1 MAQRRHHYEQAFEAF
16 LREERIPYVSV
27 NEAKKALLPAG
38 ATFRL
43 EPADPDAGPPARS
56 LKNFDFVVYGSGCNL
71 LVEIKGRKLA
81 HRASVGSRGHSP
93 RAPRRLESWVAA
105 EDVRSMQAWQSLFGP
120 EFRAVFIFLYWC
132 DELPA
137 DGLFEEIVEHRGR
150 WYALRAVAV
159 EEYAQVMRVR
169 SPRWGTVHVDTA
181 SFAQISHPFR
191 GSLSTPGRPPAG
203 GVGQPPPA
211 LEPIGA

>member
-38 ATFRL
+38 ATLRL
-43 EPADPDAGPPARS
+43 EPADPEAGPPARS
-56 LKNFDFVVYGSGCNL
+56 LKNFDFVIYGSGCNL
-71 LVEIKGRKLA
+71 LAEIKGRKLA
-81 HRASVGSRGHSP
+81 P
-93 RAPRRLESWVAA
+93 RAATSSRTRSTSPPRRLESWVAA
-105 EDVRSMQAWQSLFGP
+105 EDVHSMQAWQRLFGP

-150 WYALRAVAV
+150 WYALRAVSV
-159 EEYAQVMRVR
+159 EEYARVMRVR

-181 SFAQISHPFR
+181 SFARISHPFR
-191 GSLSTPGRPPAG
+191 GSLSTPGGSLAG